1 MATVKHG
8 FDLDAIRKELD
19 GEEWESDDALGGD
32 QVRRVYLGSVLNL
45 CPSGKYYMPWACSNV
60 MGCAQCGGTG
70 MLPIHPNRR
79 VAKRMQ
85 ARHKRIMK
93 RFDRLYGPD
102 REAHDRRFPSLIPS
116 YQPSDRKAA
125 YAYIASQPERYRM
138 RHLSGP
144 SCMACGGTGS
154 REAHLD
160 SLWREDAE
168 NAFSAMGLSL
178 ESGEGD
184 GCDLF
189 AAEYRETPDTDEDG
203 NEGEE
208 HPENGTEA
216 SP

>member
-1 MATVKHG
+1 MTTIHHG
-8 FDLDAIRKELD
+8 FDLAMIRKEMD
-19 GEEWESDDALGGD
+19 REDWESDPALGGD

-45 CPSGKYYMPWACSNV
+45 CPSGKFYMPWACSNV

-70 MLPIHPNRR
+70 SLPIHRNRR
-79 VAKRMQ
+79 VAKRMLS
-85 ARHKRIMK
+85 RHKRIMK

-125 YAYIASQPERYRM
+125 YAYIASQPERFTM

-160 SLWREDAE
+160 TLWREAAE
-168 NAFSAMGLSL
+168 KAFEDIGLSM

-189 AAEYRETPDTDEDG
+189 AVEYRDAPDTDEDG
-203 NEGEE
+203 EE
-208 HPENGTEA
+208 DSDADHA
-216 SP
+216 ST